1 VHIFSA
7 EKATLYFPLK
17 KQVLPTFEDLLVLA
31 RNVVRIALHE
41 NQGVVGK
48 HTCTQICVHVCF

>member
-1 VHIFSA
+1 VHMFSA

-17 KQVLPTFEDLLVLA
+17 KQVLPTFADLLVLA
-31 RNVVRIALHE
+31 RIVVGIALHE

-48 HTCTQICVHVCF
+48 QRRTCVHVCF